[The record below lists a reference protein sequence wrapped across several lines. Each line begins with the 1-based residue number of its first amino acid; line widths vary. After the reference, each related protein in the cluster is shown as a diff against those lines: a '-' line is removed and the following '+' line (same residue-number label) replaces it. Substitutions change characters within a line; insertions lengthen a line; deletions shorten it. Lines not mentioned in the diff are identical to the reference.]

1 MDKPQIS
8 SYILNSELSE
18 EILHTLIRQTRI
30 KGSLVLESPSMARLL
45 KESDI
50 YDQYKSDIDDIETV
64 YDAGIME
71 WFFEDMLKQWSYEK
85 SLIKAV
91 TILTN
96 ERGMT
101 LPRATNAMMYILTA
115 DGIKRDVLYRNMLKL
130 EYIPATYYIS
140 ALVNKNLYRI
150 ISIPTKCTMKEFTD
164 KVAEAFELECCSNY
178 TLLTDM
184 PKDLSQI
191 STETIIDN
199 ADSRSIYDLF
209 PKVDD
214 NFVLAINCQNPII
227 IVLTIIAET
236 SQVVPKPA
244 IIKAIGSVKEIL

>member
-85 SLIKAV
+85 SL
-91 TILTN
+91 LTN

>member
-1 MDKPQIS
+1 
-8 SYILNSELSE
+8 
-18 EILHTLIRQTRI
+18 
-30 KGSLVLESPSMARLL
+30 MARLL

-50 YDQYKSDIDDIETV
+50 YVQNKSDIDDIERV

-91 TILTN
+91 GILTN
-96 ERGMT
+96 EHGLT

-130 EYIPATYYIS
+130 EYVPATYYIS
-140 ALVNKNLYRI
+140 ALVNENLYRI
-150 ISIPTKCTMKEFTD
+150 IGIPTKCTMIELAD
-164 KVAEAFELECCSNY
+164 IIVEAFDLERGSDY

-184 PKDLSQI
+184 PKSLSQI
-191 STETIIDN
+191 STGTIIDN
-199 ADSRSIYDLF
+199 ADSRSIFDLY

-214 NFVLAINCQNPII
+214 NFALAINCQKPII

-236 SQVVPKPA
+236 SQAVPKPA
-244 IIKAIGSVKEIL
+244 IIKAMGSVKGVL